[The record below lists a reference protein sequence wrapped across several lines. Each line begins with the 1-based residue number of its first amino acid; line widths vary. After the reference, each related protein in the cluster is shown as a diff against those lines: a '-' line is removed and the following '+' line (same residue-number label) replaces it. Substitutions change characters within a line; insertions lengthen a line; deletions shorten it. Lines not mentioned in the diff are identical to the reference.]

1 MFGKKR
7 RYSSTLHAPA
17 PGPVAPWAAG
27 SQGVLPLMQQQ
38 APHYPACGDAA
49 ALIGL
54 HRTLPASFHFM
65 VLTSWAGPPP
75 PKIGCGL
82 RQIAR

>member
-17 PGPVAPWAAG
+17 PGPVAPWLLAHRG
-27 SQGVLPLMQQQ
+27 LPLMQQQ

-54 HRTLPASFHFM
+54 HRALPTSFHFM

-82 RQIAR
+82 QQIAR

>member
-17 PGPVAPWAAG
+17 PGPVAPWPRRPLAAG

-38 APHYPACGDAA
+38 APP
-49 ALIGL
+49 LSSV
-54 HRTLPASFHFM
+54 R
-65 VLTSWAGPPP
+65 
-75 PKIGCGL
+75 
-82 RQIAR
+82 